1 MWQYLYQ
8 KESNSRQRY
17 LMSQRG
23 LPYIN
28 KNERF
33 KRNVFWIAIYQIL
46 QHKVLKANAFKNLT
60 EHNRRHT
67 ILKQITSGQKKLECR
82 ELANYD

>member
-8 KESNSRQRY
+8 KESNSKQRY

-33 KRNVFWIAIYQIL
+33 KRDMFWIAIYQIS

-60 EHNRRHT
+60 EHNRRQ
-67 ILKQITSGQKKLECR
+67 IRQITSGQKKLECR